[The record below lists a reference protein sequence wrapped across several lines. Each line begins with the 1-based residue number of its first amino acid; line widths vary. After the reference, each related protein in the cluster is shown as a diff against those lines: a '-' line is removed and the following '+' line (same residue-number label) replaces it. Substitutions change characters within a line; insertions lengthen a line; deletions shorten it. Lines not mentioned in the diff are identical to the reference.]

1 VSESWCASCGVRAL
15 NAHTRGQERGQRACG
30 FPQRGGL
37 ALEQGGPRSR
47 GGVEPSSEVDPAQG
61 DIKALIEAD
70 LTRGVSRC
78 AALAGRGGHQGRG
91 RVVYV
96 F

>member
-1 VSESWCASCGVRAL
+1 MHIHRGRRAGNASVGSL
-15 NAHTRGQERGQRACG
+15 RGG
-30 FPQRGGL
+30 GGL

-47 GGVEPSSEVDPAQG
+47 GEVEPSSEVDPAQG

-78 AALAGRGGHQGRG
+78 AALGGRGGHQGHG